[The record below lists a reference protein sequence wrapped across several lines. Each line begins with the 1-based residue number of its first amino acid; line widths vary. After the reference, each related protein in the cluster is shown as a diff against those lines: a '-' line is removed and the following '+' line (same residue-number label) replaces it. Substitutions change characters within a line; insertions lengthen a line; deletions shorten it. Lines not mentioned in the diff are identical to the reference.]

1 MDEERSEDTPE
12 VEETFADEEATPAA
26 GTGEP
31 GGASE
36 EALDEEGSEDRGDE

>member
-1 MDEERSEDTPE
+1 MDEERTEETPE

-31 GGASE
+31 GGAGE
-36 EALDEEGSEDRGDE
+36 EALDEEAAEERGDE